1 MSFQLIVVIAIGL
14 GVGMAGGLAIV
25 LNDRW
30 GAGVN
35 MLRKILITAPVAL
48 IAMGVISAPIILQK
62 TMGESAEAHVA
73 RFGYF
78 GSEIRGT
85 RIPCAGMFDVG
96 FLVRYQTAD
105 RQTDGLGR
113 VCRGLSGGWTW
124 YPSTDAMVAADP
136 P

>member
-1 MSFQLIVVIAIGL
+1 VSFKLIVVIAIGF

-25 LNDRW
+25 LHDRW
-30 GAGVN
+30 RFGAT
-35 MLRKILITAPVAL
+35 MLRKILIAVPFAL
-48 IAMGVISAPIILQK
+48 IALAVISVPIILQK

-73 RFGYF
+73 RFGYHDF
-78 GSEIRGT
+78 KIRGT
-85 RIPCAGMFDVG
+85 RMPCAALFDVG

-105 RQTDGLGR
+105 RQPEDLGR

-124 YPSTDAMVAADP
+124 YPSTNTMVAADP